1 MQSCTAWHPSV
12 TSVVLWTTV
21 QLCPD
26 CTDWPGFADVVLGIE
41 DARTQRARHRNESQ
55 LYLRRPQLMPFPRV
69 ESAWQH
75 LYESQDDHAFIMTM
89 GVDVETFH
97 TILDSGFQ
105 DHWDSTPIPR
115 PDVASRVQPRLGAHS
130 LEASGA
136 LGLILHYLN
145 SAMLE
150 VSLQQIFA
158 LIPSTIS

>member
-1 MQSCTAWHPSV
+1 MDQDINLLLQPDEEDLEMRVALAC
-12 TSVVLWTTV
+12 VL
-21 QLCPD
+21 
-26 CTDWPGFADVVLGIE
+26 VLRID
-41 DARTQRARHRNESQ
+41 DARMQRAHCCNESR
-55 LYLRRPQLMPFPRV
+55 LYLCCPQLMPFPHV
-69 ESAWQH
+69 ESGWQH
-75 LYESQDDHAFIMTM
+75 LYKSQDDSAFITTI

-105 DHWDSTPIPR
+105 DCWDSTLIPR
-115 PDVASRVQPRLGAHS
+115 PDVASRVQPRLGARS